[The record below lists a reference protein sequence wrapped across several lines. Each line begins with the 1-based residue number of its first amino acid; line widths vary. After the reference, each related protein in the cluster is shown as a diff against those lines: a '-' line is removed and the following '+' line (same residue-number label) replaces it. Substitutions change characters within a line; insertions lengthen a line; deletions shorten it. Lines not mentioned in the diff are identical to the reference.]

1 MRPFHPAGFVVLSGC
16 SFLCACV
23 MALGLA
29 DGVEDLAHPLAGRF
43 ALATTGALALVTAE
57 ALFFVRPWAFS
68 ASLAFAASF
77 AATIL
82 VTARSTDDFLVIATV
97 VVVPVLIAL
106 MFVYNGLRSVRTITP
121 GPQRIRV
128 P

>member
-1 MRPFHPAGFVVLSGC
+1 
-16 SFLCACV
+16 

-43 ALATTGALALVTAE
+43 ALAATGALALVTAE
-57 ALFFVRPWAFS
+57 ALAFVRPWAFS
-68 ASLAFAASF
+68 ASLACAASLG
-77 AATIL
+77 ATIF
-82 VTARSTDDFLVIATV
+82 VVADSVDISLVIATV
-97 VVVPVLIAL
+97 VVLPILTAL
-106 MFVYNGLRSVRTITP
+106 MFVYNGLRSVPAITP

>member
-29 DGVEDLAHPLAGRF
+29 DGVGDLAHPLAGRF
-43 ALATTGALALVTAE
+43 ALAATGALALVTAE
-57 ALFFVRPWAFS
+57 ALFFVRRWAFS
-68 ASLAFAASF
+68 ASLAFAVSLM
-77 AATIL
+77 ATIFVVAQSVDISL
-82 VTARSTDDFLVIATV
+82 VAATV
-97 VVVPVLIAL
+97 VAIPVITAL
-106 MFVYNGLRSVRTITP
+106 PFVYNGLRSVHAITP